1 MTQHAMPAARSRTTL
16 DRLDRLLD
24 LAAVAMRAAAPLA
37 DLVVRLALAK
47 AFFAPGMLMPT
58 AAPDSWQLIMLQVA
72 GPLLLAAGLWVR
84 PIALIMLLL
93 TLAAQT
99 RPGAVSAV
107 MHDQHLFWA
116 ALFGWYIVQGAGLLS
131 LDHVLQRGLGISPL
145 PFASR
150 AIALAGWS
158 DRVLAPLYRLVLRLW
173 IAAALAAH
181 AVGGT
186 AGAAMMSHAMMAPTV
201 AATMLPAS
209 WSLWLALLLAFG
221 VATPVVAAALLAVGT
236 GAALSNAGA
245 TIYFPLLLAL
255 LATSGAGRISIDAL
269 LRHLL
274 RQPHDPPPEAP
285 HIVIVGGGFAGM
297 ACAAALRRTGARV
310 TIIDRQNYHLFQPL
324 LYQVA
329 TGALSPADIATP
341 IRSVFRNDPQV
352 RVLRATVTGVDT
364 IARRVLL
371 ESDALPYDTLVL
383 ATGASHGYFG
393 HNDWAA
399 LAPGL
404 KSIDDATTIRSRVLA
419 AFEQAEAAG
428 DDARRRVLLTFIVC
442 GAGPTGVELAGAI
455 AELARNGM
463 AKDFRNFD
471 PATSRI
477 LLIQGGARVLP
488 SFAEPLSAFA
498 LASLRDLG
506 VEVMLGRA
514 VEKIDADGVTVA
526 GQQIAAGTVLWAAGV
541 VASPAA
547 RWLGVGADRAGR
559 IEVDP
564 DLSVPGHPDI
574 FAIGDTALSLGWNGK
589 PVPGLAPAA
598 KQQGA
603 YVAALLHARMAG
615 RRLPRPFR
623 YRHQGSLAT
632 IGRRS
637 AVAEFGRLRL
647 TGALAWWLWG
657 AVHIVFLAGLRN
669 RFSVMLGWAW
679 SYLTFDIGVRLI
691 TAERPGLALP
701 PESPIAPGAAVHAS
715 A

>member
-1 MTQHAMPAARSRTTL
+1 MTQHAMPSARSRTTL

-24 LAAVAMRAAAPLA
+24 LAAAAMRAAAPLA
-37 DLVVRLALAK
+37 DLLVRLALAK

-145 PFASR
+145 PFAGR

-158 DRVLAPLYRLVLRLW
+158 DCVLAP
-173 IAAALAAH
+173 
-181 AVGGT
+181 
-186 AGAAMMSHAMMAPTV
+186 GAATMSHAMMAPTV

-269 LRHLL
+269 LRYFL

-498 LASLRDLG
+498 LASLRNLG
-506 VEVMLGRA
+506 VEVMLGSA

-526 GQQIAAGTVLWAAGV
+526 GQRIAAGTVLWAAGV

-574 FAIGDTALSLGWNGK
+574 FAIGDTALSHGWDGK

-598 KQQGA
+598 KQQGE
-603 YVAALLHARMAG
+603 YVAALLRARMAG

-701 PESPIAPGAAVHAS
+701 PASPIAPGAAVHAS

>member
-1 MTQHAMPAARSRTTL
+1 
-16 DRLDRLLD
+16 
-24 LAAVAMRAAAPLA
+24 MRAAAPLA
-37 DLVVRLALAK
+37 DLLVRLALAK

-145 PFASR
+145 PFAGR

-158 DRVLAPLYRLVLRLW
+158 DCVLAP
-173 IAAALAAH
+173 
-181 AVGGT
+181 
-186 AGAAMMSHAMMAPTV
+186 GAATMSHAMMAPTV

-269 LRHLL
+269 LRYFL

-498 LASLRDLG
+498 LASLRNLG
-506 VEVMLGRA
+506 VEVMLGSA

-526 GQQIAAGTVLWAAGV
+526 GQRIAAGTVLWAAGV

-574 FAIGDTALSLGWNGK
+574 FAIGDTALSHGWDGK

-598 KQQGA
+598 KQQGE
-603 YVAALLHARMAG
+603 YVAALLRARMAG

-701 PESPIAPGAAVHAS
+701 PASPIAPGAAVHAS